1 MVILFSHGI
10 HGIHGI
16 EISVYSVSSEAKN
29 RNNKMSRIG
38 KKPIVVPPGVK
49 VAIDGQTL
57 SVEGSLGKLSQ
68 WFSPNVN
75 VAFDVAANTVTVTRA
90 NDSREAAA
98 MHGLYRAL
106 FQNMVDGVTKG
117 YEKRLEIFGTGYLF
131 AVQGKALQV
140 RAGFAHEVHREVPV
154 GLTVMC
160 PDQTHVSIKG
170 IDKQLVGQFAADV
183 RAIRKAEPYLGK
195 GIKYEGEVI
204 RRKESKAAAKK

>member
-1 MVILFSHGI
+1 
-10 HGIHGI
+10 
-16 EISVYSVSSEAKN
+16 
-29 RNNKMSRIG
+29 MSRIG
-38 KKPIVVPPGVK
+38 KKPIEIPTGVK

-57 SVEGSLGKLSQ
+57 TVEGPLGKLSQ

-75 VAFDVAANTVTVTRA
+75 TSVEANTIKVTRA
-90 NDSREAAA
+90 NETREAAA

-106 FQNMVDGVTKG
+106 FQNMVNGVSKG

-131 AVQGKALQV
+131 AMSGQTLQV
-140 RAGFAHEVHREVPV
+140 RAGFAHEVHRKVPT
-154 GLTVMC
+154 GLNVTC

-183 RAIRKAEPYLGK
+183 RSIRKAEPYLGK

>member
-1 MVILFSHGI
+1 
-10 HGIHGI
+10 
-16 EISVYSVSSEAKN
+16 
-29 RNNKMSRIG
+29 MSRIG
-38 KKPIVVPPGVK
+38 KKPIVVPGSVK

-57 SVEGSLGKLSQ
+57 SVEGPLGKLSQ

-75 VAFDVAANTVTVTRA
+75 VAFDTTSNTLVVTRA

-106 FQNMVDGVTKG
+106 FQNMVNGVTQG
-117 YEKRLEIFGTGYLF
+117 YEKKLEIFGTGYLF
-131 AVQGKALQV
+131 AVQGNTLQV
-140 RAGFAHEVHREVPV
+140 RAGFAHEVHKPVPT
-154 GLTVMC
+154 GLTVTC

-183 RAIRKAEPYLGK
+183 RSIRKAEPYLGK